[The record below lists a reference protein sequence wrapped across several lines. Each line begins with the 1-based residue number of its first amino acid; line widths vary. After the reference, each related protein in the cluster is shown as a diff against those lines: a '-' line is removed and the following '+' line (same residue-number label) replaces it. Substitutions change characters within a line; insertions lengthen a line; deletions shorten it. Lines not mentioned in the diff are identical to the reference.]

1 MGSAVPVQSLEG
13 STGLLNLFGDA
24 TRLRLMALLAD
35 DELSVAEIVKVTGL
49 AQSRVSTH
57 LGRLFKAGLLRDRRV
72 GSSTFYQVH
81 PAMPAAAAELWRTV
95 QPTLDD
101 PALREDASRRDVL
114 LEARGE
120 GSWPAAIAGEMER
133 HYSPGR
139 TWQAM
144 VHGLAAL
151 LELGDVLDVGC
162 GDGWSASLLAPRSQ
176 SYVGV
181 DRSERV
187 LEAAE
192 RRAADTTC
200 ARGRPRFVQ
209 ADMEALPFEPASFD
223 TVLLFHVLPHAE
235 APESALAEAAR
246 VLRPGGRLA
255 ITTVAAHAHEDRT
268 AAFGHRHPGFA
279 PAALEQLLEGAGLE
293 PLQCAVTSRERKKPH
308 FEVVTALARTPGPD
322 GEKKTP

>member
-1 MGSAVPVQSLEG
+1 MVPVQSLEG
-13 STGLLNLFGDA
+13 STGLLNLFGDP
-24 TRLRLMALLAD
+24 TRLRLLALLAD
-35 DELSVAEIVKVTGL
+35 EELSVAEVVKVTGL
-49 AQSRVSTH
+49 TQSRVSTH
-57 LGRLFKAGLLRDRRV
+57 LGRLFKAGLLRDRKV
-72 GSSTFYQVH
+72 GSSTFYRVH
-81 PAMPAAAAELWRTV
+81 PAMPAAAAELWRTLE
-95 QPTLDD
+95 PTLDD
-101 PALREDASRRDVL
+101 PALREDATRRDAL
-114 LEARGE
+114 LRARDE

-162 GDGWSASLLAPRSQ
+162 GDGWSASLLAPRSR

-192 RRAADTTC
+192 RRAESVRC
-200 ARGRPRFVQ
+200 GRGRPRFVQ
-209 ADMEALPFEPASFD
+209 ADMEALPFEAATFD

-235 APESALAEAAR
+235 EPARAIAEAAR

-255 ITTVAAHAHEDRT
+255 ITTVAAHAHSERT

-279 PAALEQLLEGAGLE
+279 PAALERLLEAASLL
-293 PLQCAVTSRERKKPH
+293 PLQCDVTSRERKKPH
-308 FEVVTALARTPGPD
+308 FEVVTALARKPGPD
-322 GEKKTP
+322 EEKTS

>member
-1 MGSAVPVQSLEG
+1 MVAVVPVQSLEG

-24 TRLRLMALLAD
+24 TRLRLLALLAD
-35 DELSVAEIVKVTGL
+35 EELSVAEVVKVTGL
-49 AQSRVSTH
+49 TQSRVSTH

-81 PAMPAAAAELWRTV
+81 PAMPAAAAELWRTLE
-95 QPTLDD
+95 PTLDD
-101 PALREDASRRDVL
+101 PALREDATRRDAL

-144 VHGLAAL
+144 VHGLATL

-162 GDGWSASLLAPRSQ
+162 GDGWSATLLAPRSR
-176 SYVGV
+176 SYTGV

-192 RRAADTTC
+192 RRAAETSC
-200 ARGRPRFVQ
+200 AAGRPRFVH
-209 ADMEALPFEPASFD
+209 ADMEALPFEDDGFD

-235 APESALAEAAR
+235 APSRALSEAAR

-255 ITTVAAHAHEDRT
+255 ITTVAAHGHQSRT

-279 PAALEQLLEGAGLE
+279 PAALEQLLEAVGLE
-293 PLQCAVTSRERKKPH
+293 PLQCGITSRERKKPH
-308 FEVVTALARTPGPD
+308 FEVVTALAIRPGPH
-322 GEKKTP
+322 GEKTS